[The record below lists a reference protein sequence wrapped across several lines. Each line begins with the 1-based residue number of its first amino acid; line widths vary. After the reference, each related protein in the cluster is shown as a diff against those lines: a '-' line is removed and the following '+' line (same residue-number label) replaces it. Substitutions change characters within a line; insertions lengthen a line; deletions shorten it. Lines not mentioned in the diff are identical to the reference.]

1 MTKNF
6 MPVINFLL
14 LISKFTLLCLLCGN
28 KGGLGKCFTSDIW
41 YDVLLVKGAGET
53 RKEFPFPVS
62 CYLQSMGCTA
72 RGSCKCSFLH
82 CLAPAEGSS
91 PSSQFWNHRATS
103 SAQLLEASLST
114 LSKCCATG
122 KAPDCEPFLPA
133 PLR

>member
-6 MPVINFLL
+6 VPVVNFLL

-28 KGGLGKCFTSDIW
+28 EGGLDKYFTSDIW
-41 YDVLLVKGAGET
+41 CDVLLVEGAGET
-53 RKEFPFPVS
+53 FSFPVS
-62 CYLQSMGCTA
+62 CDLQTMGCTA
-72 RGSCKCSFLH
+72 PGSCKCSFLH

-91 PSSQFWNHRATS
+91 PSSQFWKHRATS
-103 SAQLLEASLST
+103 SPQLLEDSLST

-122 KAPDCEPFLPA
+122 KAPDCELFLPA